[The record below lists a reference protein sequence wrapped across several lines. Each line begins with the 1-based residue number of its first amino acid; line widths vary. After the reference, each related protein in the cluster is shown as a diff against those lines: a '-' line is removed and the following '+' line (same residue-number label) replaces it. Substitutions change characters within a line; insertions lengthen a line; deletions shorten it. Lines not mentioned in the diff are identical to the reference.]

1 MNMSFLQELFNS
13 ITQRDALL
21 RRRSGESTTP
31 DHGQLVA
38 ACQALLES
46 DGEASSIALASR
58 ALAMYRRLD
67 PAERERFFARL
78 AAEFAA
84 EPARIDDA
92 YAAYR
97 EARDNASL
105 QALFEACEPRRQE
118 LFRRLNLAS
127 DGTVELVRMR
137 EDLLALLR
145 DHPELDAIDAD
156 FAHLFGSWFN
166 RGFLVLKRID
176 WNTPASILEKII
188 RYEAVHEIQDWDD
201 LRRRLDARDR
211 RCFGFFHPAIG
222 DEPLIFVEVALCK
235 GLPNR
240 IQPIL
245 SGEGAGGE
253 SGVEEPDEAD
263 TAAFF
268 GISNCQTGLR
278 GISFGN
284 FLIKQVVQ
292 ELKQELP
299 QLRHFVTLS
308 PVPGFRQWLEER
320 RGDEA
325 LPEALRE
332 TLGELDAAEWHR
344 DAERA
349 ARLEA
354 VVRPLAARYLAE
366 EKNARGLPQNAVA
379 RFHLGNGAELHRVN
393 WLGDTSDKGL
403 RQAAGLMVNYLYV
416 LEEIERNHENY
427 SANATVA
434 CSSEVRDLARK
445 ARKLAKGEHS
455 K

>member
-1 MNMSFLQELFNS
+1 MNMSFLQELFNN

-21 RRRSGESTTP
+21 RRRSGESPTP

-58 ALAMYRRLD
+58 ALAMYRRLSA
-67 PAERERFFARL
+67 PERERFFARL
-78 AAEFAA
+78 EAEFAA
-84 EPARIDDA
+84 EPARIDGA
-92 YAAYR
+92 YAAYQ
-97 EARDNASL
+97 EDRDNASL

-145 DHPELDAIDAD
+145 DHPGLDAIDAD

-211 RCFGFFHPAIG
+211 RCFAFFHPAIG

-245 SGEGAGGE
+245 TGEDG
-253 SGVEEPDEAD
+253 GVEDPEDAD
-263 TAAFF
+263 SAAFF

-292 ELKQELP
+292 ELKHELP
-299 QLRHFVTLS
+299 QLRYFVTLS

-320 RGDEA
+320 RDDES
-325 LPEALRE
+325 LPRALRE
-332 TLGELDAAEWHR
+332 TLGELDAPEWQR
-344 DAERA
+344 DPERA
-349 ARLEA
+349 TRLEA
-354 VVRPLAARYLAE
+354 VVKPLAARYLVH
-366 EKNARGLPQNAVA
+366 EKNARGKPLNAVA

-393 WLGDTSDKGL
+393 WVGDISAKGL
-403 RQAAGLMVNYLYV
+403 KQAAGLMVNYLYV
-416 LEEIERNHENY
+416 LEDIERNHENY
-427 SANATVA
+427 TANATVA